1 MDYIRAVIY
10 CRCSTEE
17 ESQVE
22 ALKNQVQESEACVLV
37 QGWHMVDRYV
47 ESKSGTTMK
56 GRDEYIRLY
65 EDLLTNRFDV
75 IVIKSQDR
83 LMRNVKDWYLFLDRM
98 QRHGKRLYIY
108 LEHKFYTTDDSLIT
122 GIKAIL
128 AEDYSRELSKKIN
141 HAHRNRQKNGGKAM
155 LTSRTFGYQKLPDG
169 TVAVV
174 EEEAEIVREIFSY
187 CIAGH
192 GSRTIAN
199 IYNNQGYRK
208 KTGTGFSSNSVR
220 RIIRNPLYMG
230 TIVMNRR
237 HYDFETKRE
246 IRLPPEE
253 WIYGTGQVPAI
264 VTAEEWEQANALVTA
279 RARKY
284 HRDGCY
290 PKSGS
295 LGQYALS
302 GKLICA
308 KCGQP
313 YYRVHRRSYKDH
325 EQMVVEWKC
334 STYLSKGRKEF
345 GCRNQIRKIEKRFQ
359 EGCDNVHLD
368 EKALFKVLEEVCRE
382 YYYDLTTQDKGSIIE
397 HAISLLRKTLEE
409 KKGSHALHRAES
421 EEARLRDQKERL
433 LTKLLDGV
441 ISDQDYQKRNQ
452 LIEQKLE
459 SVQMEKEELAR
470 QEIEIL
476 DLEQRID
483 KIRLR
488 LENGGIET
496 TTVGQ
501 MLQDIEKIVVHEW
514 QLEIR
519 FDPLK
524 ILKLSTGKADAASA
538 RQGVIASH
546 DLSESFTVWV
556 DYPFPPETERGRY
569 LDRRRILKIV
579 KAKPELTVKQVAE
592 ELGESPYMV
601 RNRFEELIFGGYL
614 RFDGKG
620 GHGVWEVLKELPDKE
635 MSRIAGGL

>member
-1 MDYIRAVIY
+1 MDDIRAVIY

-22 ALKNQVQESEACVLV
+22 ALQNQIQESEECVMA
-37 QGWHMVDRYV
+37 QGWRLVDRYV
-47 ESKSGTTMK
+47 ESKSGTTTK
-56 GRDEYIRLY
+56 GRDEYMRLY
-65 EDLLTNRFDV
+65 EDLLSDRFDV

-141 HAHRNRQKNGGKAM
+141 NAHRNRQRNGGKTM
-155 LTSRTFGYQKLPDG
+155 LTSRTFGYQKLSDG
-169 TVAVV
+169 TVAMV
-174 EEEAEIVREIFSY
+174 EEEAEIVREIFAY

-199 IYNNQGYRK
+199 LYNNQGYRK

-295 LGQYALS
+295 PGQYALS

-313 YYRVHRRSYKDH
+313 YYRVHRRSYKDR

-345 GCRNQIRKIEKRFQ
+345 GCKAQIRK
-359 EGCDNVHLD
+359 
-368 EKALFKVLEEVCRE
+368 
-382 YYYDLTTQDKGSIIE
+382 T
-397 HAISLLRKTLEE
+397 
-409 KKGSHALHRAES
+409 
-421 EEARLRDQKERL
+421 RL
-433 LTKLLDGV
+433 
-441 ISDQDYQKRNQ
+441 
-452 LIEQKLE
+452 
-459 SVQMEKEELAR
+459 
-470 QEIEIL
+470 
-476 DLEQRID
+476 
-483 KIRLR
+483 
-488 LENGGIET
+488 
-496 TTVGQ
+496 
-501 MLQDIEKIVVHEW
+501 
-514 QLEIR
+514 
-519 FDPLK
+519 
-524 ILKLSTGKADAASA
+524 
-538 RQGVIASH
+538 
-546 DLSESFTVWV
+546 
-556 DYPFPPETERGRY
+556 
-569 LDRRRILKIV
+569 
-579 KAKPELTVKQVAE
+579 
-592 ELGESPYMV
+592 
-601 RNRFEELIFGGYL
+601 
-614 RFDGKG
+614 
-620 GHGVWEVLKELPDKE
+620 
-635 MSRIAGGL
+635 